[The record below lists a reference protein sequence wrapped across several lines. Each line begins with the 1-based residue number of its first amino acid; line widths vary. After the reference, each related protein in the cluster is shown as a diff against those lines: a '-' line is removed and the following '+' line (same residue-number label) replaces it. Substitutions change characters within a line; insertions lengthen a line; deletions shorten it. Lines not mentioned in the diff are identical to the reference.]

1 MFNFSFTDFHDFL
14 TMDGHGIYVWTV
26 YLVTFAL
33 IAGSFLIV
41 RRKLNVFKKRKLEN
55 ASE

>member
-1 MFNFSFTDFHDFL
+1 MFNFSFIDFHDFL

-33 IAGSFLIV
+33 ITASFVIV
-41 RRKLNVFKKRKLEN
+41 LHKLNVFKKRKLEN
-55 ASE
+55 APE

>member
-1 MFNFSFTDFHDFL
+1 
-14 TMDGHGIYVWTV
+14 MDGHGIYVWTV

-33 IAGSFLIV
+33 IVLSFFIV
-41 RRKLNVFKKRKLEN
+41 RRKLNVFKRKLEN

>member
-33 IAGSFLIV
+33 IALSFLIV
-41 RRKLNVFKKRKLEN
+41 RRKLNVFKRKLEN
-55 ASE
+55 AAE

>member
-33 IAGSFLIV
+33 IAASFVIV
-41 RRKLNVFKKRKLEN
+41 LNKLNVFKGKLEN
-55 ASE
+55 APE